1 MQAIQQ
7 LIDNKFTH
15 FATMPFGP
23 GNDNMHITG
32 SMTYPDYPD
41 YVVKTNIFLQDDLD
55 VLLAKKM
62 KEQPVARSFFAKL
75 TNTSSDTLVLSTGEI
90 QQLKK
95 VYLFK
100 NEKDLKDLGYVVS
113 SYRTRINNDVDWRKN
128 NISISYRNIGNVRV
142 LNTQQQLSFM
152 DEVHYDPA
160 IKWKRD
166 TVSGLAIM

>member
-1 MQAIQQ
+1 
-7 LIDNKFTH
+7 
-15 FATMPFGP
+15 MPFGP

-41 YVVKTNIFLQDDLD
+41 YVVKTNISLQDDLD

-62 KEQPVARSFFAKL
+62 KEQPAARSFFAQL
-75 TNTSSDTLVLSTGEI
+75 TNTSSDALVLSTGEI
-90 QQLKK
+90 KQLKK

-113 SYRTRINNDVDWRKN
+113 SYRTRINNDADRRKN
-128 NISISYRNIGNVRV
+128 NISISYWNIGNVRV
-142 LNTQQQLSFM
+142 LNPQQQLSFM
-152 DEVHYDPA
+152 DEIHYDPA